1 MLPGVCGGR
10 VQVRLGLA
18 QAGRLPPAGCASGHA
33 LRSSGSL
40 RTALLYSCTPR
51 PSDAPTIVLVAG
63 ICARLPGTPDAG
75 RLKGGTRCPSGAAG
89 AQEVARSRRTRRG
102 AHERCIQSGTWYSFE
117 HLAPLRCCAERQAA
131 IAAARA
137 RAVRASISPLAA
149 MDATEVDA
157 PAAPVVAAEP
167 EAPAEAPA
175 VKPLT
180 PVNMLRPGTSGH
192 DLVVKARAP
201 EWSGPHVQ
209 LRGAHALRR
218 RWLRSSR
225 R

>member
-1 MLPGVCGGR
+1 MDGCTASSAHLPGNHVRAHHAAEARGHDVLPGVCGGR

-102 AHERCIQSGTWYSFE
+102 AHERCIQSGTVSSTSLRSAVAQNARRPSLL
-117 HLAPLRCCAERQAA
+117 LA
-131 IAAARA
+131 
-137 RAVRASISPLAA
+137 
-149 MDATEVDA
+149 
-157 PAAPVVAAEP
+157 
-167 EAPAEAPA
+167 
-175 VKPLT
+175 
-180 PVNMLRPGTSGH
+180 
-192 DLVVKARAP
+192 LVP
-201 EWSGPHVQ
+201 C
-209 LRGAHALRR
+209 ALRFR
-218 RWLRSSR
+218 HSQPWTRLRSTHPPRLLLLLSR
-225 R
+225 RRRRRRRQ